1 MAASYQCE
9 GRYSLLTIM
18 EKTSANRILPGNGGR
33 PSSSFLLLKRF
44 EPGQQARLA
53 FPSGWFAGS
62 RFRIRLFQGF
72 SKGIEVSPSVAI
84 GGIQVG
90 MPQSISD
97 DSGIDP
103 RRKEANPSCV
113 AEQMRGNTLL

>member
-1 MAASYQCE
+1 
-9 GRYSLLTIM
+9 LLTIM
-18 EKTSANRILPGNGGR
+18 EKTSANRIPPGNGGC

-44 EPGQQARLA
+44 EPGQQVRLA

-90 MPQSISD
+90 MPQPISD
-97 DSGIDP
+97 DSGIDS